1 MPASTP
7 SRNEILQLRKQKIS
21 ATQDSFIDAI
31 PKLELHVHIEGT
43 ITPELQWKLAQR
55 NGHQIKVERTGVV
68 YHTLEELRASYQGFL
83 DHASFGTAEGRASFF
98 DSYYGGFQV
107 LFTDEDYYDLA
118 MNYFQRAAKMNVRY
132 CEPFFDPQGHTSR
145 GVPIESVM
153 KGLRRAQIDA
163 EKKLNVSTEKQH
175 LYKGK
180 LMAD

>member
-7 SRNEILQLRKQKIS
+7 SRNEILQLRKEQIS
-21 ATQDSFIDAI
+21 STHDDFIDGL
-31 PKLELHVHIEGT
+31 PKIELHVHIEGT
-43 ITPELQWKLAQR
+43 ITPELQWELAQR
-55 NGHQIKVERTGVV
+55 NRHQIKVERTGVV
-68 YHTLEELRASYQGFL
+68 YHTLEELRNSYQGFL

-107 LFTDEDYYDLA
+107 LFTEQDFYDLA

-145 GVPIESVM
+145 GVPIESVI

-163 EKKLNVSTEKQH
+163 EKKLKVSRENQALTRRN
-175 LYKGK
+175 LN
-180 LMAD
+180 